1 LNFPQ
6 NKVLTFSFDD
16 GVTQDRRLVEMFN
29 RFGLK
34 CTFNINSGL
43 LGKTGTVGSP
53 ERPIRHDKIQPEEVG
68 MLYRGHEVA
77 VHTVTHP
84 RLPDIADEETIF
96 HQVEDDRL
104 ELERLTGGEVV
115 GMAYPCGGVNND
127 DRVAEIIGRR
137 TPIRYAR
144 TITSTGSF
152 ELPENLLRLNPSVH
166 AVKYDELMAM
176 GRRFIDLRPEKP
188 QLFYVWGH
196 SYEFDLDD
204 GWNRFE
210 EFCRMI
216 SGREDI
222 AYLTNREV
230 LL

>member
-1 LNFPQ
+1 MAAKNF
-6 NKVLTFSFDD
+6 KILTFSFDD
-16 GVTQDRRLVEMFN
+16 GVTQDRRLVELFN
-29 RFGLK
+29 RYGMK

-43 LGKTGTVGSP
+43 LGQPGTLGTP
-53 ERPIRHDKIQPEEVG
+53 ERPIQHNKIQPEEVAS
-68 MLYRGHEVA
+68 LYQGHEVA

-84 RLPDIADEETIF
+84 RLPDIADEEEIF

-104 ELERLTGGEVV
+104 ELERLTGGPVI

-144 TITSTGSF
+144 TITSSGNF
-152 ELPENLLRLNPSVH
+152 EFPANPLRMNPSVH
-166 AVKYDELMAM
+166 ASAYDQMMEL
-176 GRRFIDLRPEKP
+176 GRKFIELKADRP
-188 QLFYVWGH
+188 QMYYVWGH

-210 EFCRMI
+210 EFLKMMA
-216 SGREDI
+216 GREDI
-222 AYLTNREV
+222 DYLTNKEA

>member
-1 LNFPQ
+1 MNTQKL
-6 NKVLTFSFDD
+6 KILTFSFDD
-16 GVTQDRRLVEMFN
+16 GVTQDRRLVELFN
-29 RFGLK
+29 RYGMK

-43 LGKTGTVGSP
+43 LGLPGTLGTP
-53 ERPIRHDKIQPEEVG
+53 ERPIQHNKIQPEEVG
-68 MLYRGHEVA
+68 TLYRGHEVA

-84 RLPDIADEETIF
+84 RLPEIEDEEVIY

-104 ELERLTGGEVV
+104 ELERLSGGPVV

-144 TITSTGSF
+144 TITSSGDF
-152 ELPENLLRLNPSVH
+152 EFPANPLRMNPSVH
-166 AVKYDELMAM
+166 AINFDDMMEL
-176 GRRFIDLRPEKP
+176 GRKFIDLKPERP
-188 QLFYVWGH
+188 QMYYIWGH

-210 EFCRMI
+210 AFCKMMA
-216 SGREDI
+216 GQDDI
-222 AYLTNREV
+222 AYLTNRDA

>member
-1 LNFPQ
+1 MASE
-6 NKVLTFSFDD
+6 KMKILTFSFDD
-16 GVTQDRRLVEMFN
+16 GVTQDRKLVEMFD
-29 RFGLK
+29 RYGLK

-43 LGKTGTVGSP
+43 LGQPGKLGTP
-53 ERPIRHDKIQPEEVG
+53 ERPIDHNKIRPEEVAT
-68 MLYRGHEVA
+68 LYRGHEVA

-84 RLPDIADEETIF
+84 RLPEIEDEEIIY

-104 ELERLTGGEVV
+104 ELERLSGGPVI

-144 TITSTGSF
+144 TITSSGNF
-152 ELPENLLRLNPSVH
+152 EFPKNMLRLDPSVH
-166 AVKYDELMAM
+166 AINFDTMTEL
-176 GRRFIDLRPEKP
+176 GKKFLELRPDRP
-188 QLFYVWGH
+188 QLFYIWGH

-204 GWNRFE
+204 GWTRFE
-210 EFCRMI
+210 EFCKMI
-216 SGREDI
+216 SGRDDI
-222 AYLTNREV
+222 AYLTNKEA